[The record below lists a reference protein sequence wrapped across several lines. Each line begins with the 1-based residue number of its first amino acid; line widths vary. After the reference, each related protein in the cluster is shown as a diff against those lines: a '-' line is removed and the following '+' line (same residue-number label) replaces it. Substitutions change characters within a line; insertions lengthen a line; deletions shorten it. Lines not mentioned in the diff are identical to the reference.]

1 MSHARMKLERVLAST
16 NSILLH
22 MARNKFYYLLTYLLA
37 RHECGG
43 SRKQMKRDYFEEHC
57 A

>member
-1 MSHARMKLERVLAST
+1 MKLERVLAST